1 MSGQSLISASVN
13 GNLAEIK
20 RILDT
25 DASLITYRDSVSL
38 SVVARSS
45 YVRSSGAMVCGHDV
59 VIWGGA
65 E

>member
-1 MSGQSLISASVN
+1 MSGQSLISASQS
-13 GNLAEIK
+13 GNMAEIN
-20 RILDT
+20 RILDGNS
-25 DASLITYRDSVSL
+25 SLITYRDWVSL

-45 YVRSSGAMVCGHDV
+45 YVRSSDAMVCGHDV

>member
-25 DASLITYRDSVSL
+25 DASLITYRNGVSL

-45 YVRSSGAMVCGHDV
+45 YVQSSGAMVCGHDV

>member
-1 MSGQSLISASVN
+1 MSGDTLLSASQS
-13 GNLAEIK
+13 GNMAEIN
-20 RILDT
+20 RILDGNS
-25 DASLITYRDSVSL
+25 SLITYRDSVSL

-45 YVRSSGAMVCGHDV
+45 YVQSSGAMVCGHDV

>member
-1 MSGQSLISASVN
+1 MSGDSLLSASRS
-13 GNLAEIK
+13 GNMAEIN

-45 YVRSSGAMVCGHDV
+45 YVQSSGAMVCGHDV